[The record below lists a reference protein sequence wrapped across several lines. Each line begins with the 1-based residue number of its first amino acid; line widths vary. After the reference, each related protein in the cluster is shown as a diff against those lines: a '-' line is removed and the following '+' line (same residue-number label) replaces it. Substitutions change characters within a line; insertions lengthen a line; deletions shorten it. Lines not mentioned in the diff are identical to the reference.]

1 MHTPRLYL
9 LTAGLLLSTASLA
22 QNITPQLKI
31 NGFATAGISWLD
43 EDSGGMGTNAS
54 GQPAYYKAS
63 YMQNSYGRAG
73 ISEDITTMFDSVV
86 GIQLDY
92 QVNDSTNLVTQ
103 LVAKGQ
109 NRDSFKVQADWAYIR
124 YAFSENWVG
133 RAGRLGFPGFMYS
146 DSMLIGHSYP
156 WVRPPAEVYA
166 NTPVPSVQ
174 GADITYRYNLKDW
187 TLGAQLFVGNG
198 DTTDGRLTVK
208 NAGGLYLT
216 LNNDNLTIRVGNA
229 HGNVMNNK
237 SLAPVQ
243 NFDDSKTSSFT
254 SAGVLYDDN
263 KWLFAGE
270 YVGQRI
276 SSWPTDTD
284 AGYVT
289 VGHYFGKF
297 LPYVGWAKI
306 NTLGD
311 ADKTQI
317 ARDANGNPLAPP
329 ITVPGVGTF
338 PGSVSLDMRPS
349 GISEQTSYTL
359 GLRFDPKPGLSFKA
373 QVEHITDLGKY
384 DAMFGFQNTADKTDT
399 GALATTTIPALGG
412 AVAAAATLPALKST
426 NLFSLTA
433 NVAF

>member
-1 MHTPRLYL
+1 MHTSRLYL
-9 LTAGLLLSTASLA
+9 LAAGLLLSTASLA

-31 NGFATAGISWLD
+31 NGFATAGVAWLD
-43 EDSGGMGTNAS
+43 EDSGGWGTDAS
-54 GQPAYYKAS
+54 GQPAYYKAT

-73 ISEDITTMFDSVV
+73 VNEDINTKFDSVV

-109 NRDSFKVQADWAYIR
+109 NQDGFKVQADWAYIR

-166 NTPVPSVQ
+166 NTPIPSVQ

-187 TLGAQLFVGNG
+187 TLGAQLFAGTG
-198 DTTDGRLTVK
+198 DTTDGRVTVK
-208 NAGGLYLT
+208 NIGGLYLT

-237 SLAPVQ
+237 SLAPVPH
-243 NFDDSKTSSFT
+243 FDDNRSSSFT

-263 KWLFAGE
+263 NWLFAGE

-276 SSWPTDTD
+276 AGWPTDSD

-297 LPYVGWAKI
+297 LPYVGWARI
-306 NTLGD
+306 DTLGD

-317 ARDANGNPLAPP
+317 AVDAKGNPISLPSPP
-329 ITVPGVGTF
+329 FPPGT
-338 PGSVSLDMRPS
+338 PLQLNMRPS

-359 GLRFDPKPGLSFKA
+359 GLRFDPKPGLSLKA

-384 DAMFGFQNTADKTDT
+384 DAMFSFQNTADKTDT
-399 GALATTTIPALGG
+399 GALATSPFGPI
-412 AVAAAATLPALKST
+412 ATLPALKST

>member
-1 MHTPRLYL
+1 MHIPRLYL

-31 NGFATAGISWLD
+31 NGFATAGIAWLD
-43 EDSGGMGTNAS
+43 EDSGGWGNILCSPPACPTGSA
-54 GQPAYYKAS
+54 PAYYKAT
-63 YMQNSYGRAG
+63 YMTNSYGRAG
-73 ISEDITTMFDSVV
+73 IGEDINTMFDSVV

-146 DSMLIGHSYP
+146 DSMLVGHSYP

-187 TLGAQLFVGNG
+187 MLGAQLFAGTG
-198 DTTDGRLTVK
+198 DTSDGRLTVN
-208 NAGGLYLT
+208 NAGGLYLS
-216 LNNDNLTIRVGNA
+216 LNNDNLTIRAGSA
-229 HGNVMNNK
+229 RGNVINNR
-237 SLAPVQ
+237 SLAPVP
-243 NFDDSKTSSFT
+243 NFDDTKSSTFT
-254 SAGVLYDDN
+254 SVGALYDDN
-263 KWLFAGE
+263 TWLFAGE

-276 SSWPTDTD
+276 SGWPTDTD

-289 VGHYFGKF
+289 IGHYFGKF
-297 LPYVGWAKI
+297 LPYVGWATI
-306 NTLGD
+306 DTLGN
-311 ADKTQI
+311 ADKTLTAIDSQ
-317 ARDANGNPLAPP
+317 GNPVD
-329 ITVPGVGTF
+329 IVPGI
-338 PGSVSLDMRPS
+338 PLQLNMRPS

-359 GLRFDPKPGLSFKA
+359 GLRFDPKPGLSLKA
-373 QVEHITDLGKY
+373 QVEHITDLGQY
-384 DAMFGFQNTADKTDT
+384 DAMFNFQNIADKSDA
-399 GALATTTIPALGG
+399 GALPSIPALGLE
-412 AVAAAATLPALKST
+412 ATLPPLKST